1 MEISIREK
9 IQRLLRTLLV
19 RERMLVLNASDER
32 VIREVKAKVK
42 PLAQFTASGKPN
54 WTPPP

>member
-1 MEISIREK
+1 MEISISEK

-32 VIREVKAKVK
+32 VIREVKAKGQAIGSVHS
-42 PLAQFTASGKPN
+42 FR
-54 WTPPP
+54 